1 VTEPAPLEIGYR
13 DQGWI
18 WVLFWPVLL
27 GLYWLW
33 THNLAISESWSWWLG
48 MGLAEAVTVLTL
60 LRSRRGLTL
69 AADGITWHKHALFL
83 PWTNVSETKLSDDGR
98 RLLIQV
104 IESDQAL
111 EGQSPTGRA
120 EVRTNLRRF
129 GSPVALHA
137 DRLTVPAEQVIS
149 EATKLRERYEGAQ
162 GKFAGFGL
170 GVVPPELRRAVRSAR
185 LRGRAV
191 LAALLLMAA
200 SVLMTCQ
207 STPQGFGLD
216 FTFRSHSE
224 PGTMDQVLEIKNYG
238 GQPVA
243 PFLAIVAL
251 DDNGNKLPDVGVRT
265 AYGSD
270 QGLVV
275 IPGGDTGIDVL
286 LFSGAQARHVQ
297 DVRVTVRREI
307 KLPPTS
313 GLLANDYPAQIT
325 LPTVQRTDEHGTE
338 VAPLRPF
345 TSVTVANPNPI
356 PVQVRVVCIMW
367 EQPPPGAPQQ
377 MLAAYPIGDLNTVGA
392 NSTTSVPVAN
402 PLQNISH
409 NCGSVKVYFS
419 R

>member
-1 VTEPAPLEIGYR
+1 MTEPTPLEIGYR
-13 DQGWI
+13 ARGWI
-18 WVLFWPVLL
+18 SILFWPILL

-33 THNLAISESWSWWLG
+33 TRNLAISESWLWWLG
-48 MGLAEAVTVLTL
+48 IGLAEAVTVLTL

-83 PWTNVSETKLSDDGR
+83 PWTNVSETKVSDDGR

-104 IESDQAL
+104 IESDQPL

-120 EVRTNLRRF
+120 EVKTNLKRF
-129 GSPVALHA
+129 GSPVALLT
-137 DRLTVPAEQVIS
+137 DRLTVPAEQVVA
-149 EATKLRERYEGAQ
+149 EATRLREGYDGAQ
-162 GKFAGFGL
+162 SRFAGFGL
-170 GVVPPELRRAVRSAR
+170 GVIPPELRRAGRSAR
-185 LRGRAV
+185 LQGRAV

-216 FTFRSHSE
+216 FAFRSHSG

-251 DDNGNKLPDVGVRT
+251 DDNGHKLPDVTVRT

-275 IPGGDTGIDVL
+275 IPGGDTGLDVL
-286 LFSGAQARHVQ
+286 SFGGPQARHVH
-297 DVRVTVRREI
+297 DVHVTVRREI

-313 GLLANDYPAQIT
+313 GLLANDYPLT
-325 LPTVQRTDEHGTE
+325 YYSRPSDERTNT
-338 VAPLRPF
+338 APR
-345 TSVTVANPNPI
+345 
-356 PVQVRVVCIMW
+356 
-367 EQPPPGAPQQ
+367 
-377 MLAAYPIGDLNTVGA
+377 
-392 NSTTSVPVAN
+392 
-402 PLQNISH
+402 SH
-409 NCGSVKVYFS
+409 RSS
-419 R
+419 RSPA